1 MKNAYKAYQNIKII
15 YRNNP
20 YNIIFTI
27 LSTMLVLCIVMLM
40 NIIEQVVF
48 AEQNNTSIQ
57 FIIFNI
63 SSQLLYTGMMI
74 GLIKN
79 IFSIIDE
86 KDKKIINIFNY
97 FELLPKVVLA
107 SFINYILLLG
117 SLVPSLIIIYFH
129 YGFENLKI
137 LYNYLLNQDPAF
149 NALINS
155 YVSSLD
161 IVLLFLLIILP
172 IVFVSIKTAFINFFI
187 IDKSNSPIQA
197 LKNSWIITNNRVK
210 NILLIILL
218 ISFLNIIIGIISL
231 GVGLLLTFPISLLYF
246 CQYFRIINNQ
256 K

>member
-137 LYNYLLNQDPAF
+137 L
-149 NALINS
+149 
-155 YVSSLD
+155 
-161 IVLLFLLIILP
+161 
-172 IVFVSIKTAFINFFI
+172 
-187 IDKSNSPIQA
+187 
-197 LKNSWIITNNRVK
+197 
-210 NILLIILL
+210 
-218 ISFLNIIIGIISL
+218 
-231 GVGLLLTFPISLLYF
+231 
-246 CQYFRIINNQ
+246 
-256 K
+256 